1 MSNRRRQFCDR
12 RSLPGPREARLRA
25 TERLL
30 CASLIIDVGEQAVP
44 TGNAATVVLKW
55 RDVGVHPPVDAI
67 EAPHPDVIFQ
77 SPSECHTPEPL
88 AVDALSIV
96 RVNERETV
104 DPLDVGLAGVVEK
117 SFIRVLVLACRID
130 DQDQL

>member
-1 MSNRRRQFCDR
+1 MAAQSNDPVVRLTDVFNLEDEAQF
-12 RSLPGPREARLRA
+12 SFAPAKPF
-25 TERLL
+25 L

-77 SPSECHTPEPL
+77 SPSE
-88 AVDALSIV
+88 
-96 RVNERETV
+96 
-104 DPLDVGLAGVVEK
+104 
-117 SFIRVLVLACRID
+117 
-130 DQDQL
+130 